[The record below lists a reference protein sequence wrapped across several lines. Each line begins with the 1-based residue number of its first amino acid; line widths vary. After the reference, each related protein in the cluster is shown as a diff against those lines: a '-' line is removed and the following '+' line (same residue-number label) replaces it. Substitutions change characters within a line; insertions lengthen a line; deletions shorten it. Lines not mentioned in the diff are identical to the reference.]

1 VIDDNALIEKWEPKV
16 QRLLRTS
23 YVAGLDRDDLAQEL
37 RIAIVKAA
45 RGYKNEKGAG
55 FHTFLHTVMTNHIR
69 TLITKAQ
76 RQLHPG
82 SLDIVSDENMQPE
95 EIMKALEVF
104 DPAMI
109 DLEIEEALGSDLT
122 TAEKDY
128 LVLRIEGMTMDE
140 ITDDIGES
148 SYTVRNSLRK
158 KMSLGE
164 QY

>member
-1 VIDDNALIEKWEPKV
+1 
-16 QRLLRTS
+16 
-23 YVAGLDRDDLAQEL
+23 
-37 RIAIVKAA
+37 
-45 RGYKNEKGAG
+45 
-55 FHTFLHTVMTNHIR
+55 
-69 TLITKAQ
+69 
-76 RQLHPG
+76 
-82 SLDIVSDENMQPE
+82 MQPE